1 MNRATPETTP
11 TASSSQPRAAADWS
25 CQVRGARGLSWWSWC
40 RLAEPPG
47 RVPRGTACPGCR
59 LHEVQLGVVQLVVNE
74 LIAGGAVPADLDGSA
89 AGGVTWG
96 VVLVG
101 VPAPPVGEQAE
112 RPGEF
117 GAFGGELV
125 VGTGRPL
132 GVGPGYQQCVAFEPL
147 EAVGQDVCGDARDL
161 AEQVVEPARPG
172 QQCLH
177 HQQRPPVA
185 DSGSCLGERGGAVLG
200 FS

>member
-59 LHEVQLGVVQLVVNE
+59 LHEVHLGVIQLVVNE
-74 LIAGGAVPADLDGSA
+74 LIAGGAVPADLDRSA
-89 AGGVTWG
+89 AGEVTRGVG
-96 VVLVG
+96 LVG

-125 VGTGRPL
+125 GGPGWPL
-132 GVGPGYQQCVAFEPL
+132 RVGPGYQQCVAFEPL

-161 AEQVVEPARPG
+161 AEQVVEPARPA
-172 QQCLH
+172 QAPPHDQC
-177 HQQRPPVA
+177 RPQVA
-185 DSGSCLGERGGAVLG
+185 DSGQRLDKRG
-200 FS
+200 